1 MSQSQAAPRVYDA
14 IESLIRAAVPADAKV
29 FQANM
34 PFQVMG
40 TLQREAARI
49 VTYLITADKRR
60 VNSSGS
66 TPVHEITVDVNFF
79 GSLADADDMANAFS
93 DLVTGEEYK
102 VRQWTIIID
111 QQNRRDIWEPQVA
124 VKRVYAQFK
133 GLAIA
138 PENGT
143 AG

>member
-1 MSQSQAAPRVYDA
+1 MPSQQAQPVYNA
-14 IESLIRAAVPADAKV
+14 IEHLIRAAVPSDAKV

-49 VTYLITADKRR
+49 VTYLITADRRR
-60 VNSSGS
+60 VNTSGA
-66 TPVHEITVDVNFF
+66 TPVHELTIEVNFF
-79 GSLADADDMANAFS
+79 GTLTDADSMANAFS

-102 VRQWTIIID
+102 VNGWTIDLD
-111 QQNRRDIWEPQVA
+111 QQSRRDIWEPQVA
-124 VKRVYAQFK
+124 VKHVWTQFR
-133 GLAIA
+133 GLAIG